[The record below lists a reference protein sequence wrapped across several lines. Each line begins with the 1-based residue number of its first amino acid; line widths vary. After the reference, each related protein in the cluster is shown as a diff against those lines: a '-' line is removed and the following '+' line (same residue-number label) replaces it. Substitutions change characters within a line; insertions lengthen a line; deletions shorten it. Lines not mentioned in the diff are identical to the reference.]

1 MQIQNKAPYLF
12 RPSQILRRIRRTWNH
27 APSHP
32 VDVVLPWGLKMTVDP
47 GETIGRTI
55 WNSGIHDLPVC
66 EVLYR
71 LAGQGE
77 TAVDAGANIGL
88 MTGLLAGRL
97 GAGGRVYSFEA
108 HPAVYEKLC
117 RHAALWKA
125 QPIAEIMAS
134 PRALSSSPGTVTLIP
149 GTDFLQNQGT
159 SRVEKNGEAGTGG
172 AAMTIEATTLD
183 LELPEKS
190 RVGVMK
196 IDVEGHELEVLAG
209 ARELLA
215 SRSIRDILFED
226 SAGVLSRI
234 MEQLKPSG
242 YSFLEIKWSLLGPS
256 LRPVEPGEGSR
267 LRPGNLPNYL
277 ATLEPERAMRLLK
290 QRGWHCLHPKPG
302 RNPRLPA
309 EVPSGTA

>member
-12 RPSQILRRIRRTWNH
+12 RPSQILRRIRRAWNQ
-27 APSHP
+27 APACP

-71 LAGQGE
+71 LAGPGE

-125 QPIAEIMAS
+125 QPIAEIVAS

-149 GTDFLQNQGT
+149 GTDFHPLPRPSFMQLTVT
-159 SRVEKNGEAGTGG
+159 SGFLYPLRAGLEGAVASETGSAEFYKFG
-172 AAMTIEATTLD
+172 GVQWLKLAAVVHKEREQQLCAHRF
-183 LELPEKS
+183 S
-190 RVGVMK
+190 R
-196 IDVEGHELEVLAG
+196 
-209 ARELLA
+209 ARPTVVPL
-215 SRSIRDILFED
+215 
-226 SAGVLSRI
+226 
-234 MEQLKPSG
+234 
-242 YSFLEIKWSLLGPS
+242 
-256 LRPVEPGEGSR
+256 
-267 LRPGNLPNYL
+267 
-277 ATLEPERAMRLLK
+277 T
-290 QRGWHCLHPKPG
+290 
-302 RNPRLPA
+302 
-309 EVPSGTA
+309 VPSHGEVWKL